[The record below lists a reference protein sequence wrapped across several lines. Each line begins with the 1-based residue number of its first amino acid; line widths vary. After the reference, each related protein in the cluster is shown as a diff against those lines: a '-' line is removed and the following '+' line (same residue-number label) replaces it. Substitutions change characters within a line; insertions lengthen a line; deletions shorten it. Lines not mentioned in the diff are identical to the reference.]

1 MTDQSDKSDAE
12 CRSLWHRRLHHLW
25 TTAHDNP
32 DYVKAEWGH
41 LSWELE
47 RRVKALDYVDGLANT
62 VERAVQRALADRPNL
77 PSNEFLQFALETL
90 ADIRAHIEE
99 AQTGILQQDRH
110 NDR

>member
-1 MTDQSDKSDAE
+1 MTDESDKPDAE
-12 CRSLWHRRLHHLW
+12 RRSLWHRRLHHLW

-47 RRVKALDYVDGLANT
+47 RRVKALDYVDAVANT
-62 VERAVQRALADRPNL
+62 VDRAVRGALADRPNL

-90 ADIRAHIEE
+90 AEYPSAHR
-99 AQTGILQQDRH
+99 GSSDR
-110 NDR
+110 DTPAGSSQ

>member
-12 CRSLWHRRLHHLW
+12 RRWLWHRGLRHLW

-41 LSWELE
+41 LSWEFE
-47 RRVKALDYVDGLANT
+47 RRVKTLDYVDGLANN
-62 VERAVQRALADRPNL
+62 VEHALRRALADRPNL
-77 PSNEFLQFALETL
+77 PSNALLQFALETL
-90 ADIRAHIEE
+90 ADIRAQIEE

-110 NDR
+110 NGR